1 MRRPVKNRNIV
12 SPDIKYGS
20 THLEK
25 FINCVMQ
32 DGKKNTARTAVYTA
46 LALVQEK
53 EAKETPAD
61 TLEVFENAL
70 KNAGPLVE
78 VRSRR
83 IGGANYQV
91 PREVR
96 NERRLALAMRWIIE
110 SARNRKGIKISAA
123 IAEEL
128 MLAAKGEGNAV
139 KKKKDT
145 HKMAESNKAFAHFA
159 W

>member
-20 THLEK
+20 LRLEK
-25 FINCVMQ
+25 FINCIMW
-32 DGKKNTARTAVYTA
+32 DGKKNIARTAVYDA
-46 LALVQEK
+46 LDIIKEK
-53 EAKETPAD
+53 EGVEDP
-61 TLEVFENAL
+61 LEVFELAL

-96 NERRLALAMRWIIE
+96 NERRLSLAMRWIID
-110 SARNRKGIKISAA
+110 SARSRKGVKVSVA
-123 IAEEL
+123 
-128 MLAAKGEGNAV
+128 LADEFIQASKGEGNAV

>member
-12 SPDIKYGS
+12 KPDIKYS
-20 THLEK
+20 SMKLEK
-25 FINCVMQ
+25 FINSIMW
-32 DGKKNTARTAVYTA
+32 DGKKNTARSIVYGA
-46 LALVQEK
+46 LDIVKEK
-53 EAKETPAD
+53 EKIEDPM
-61 TLEVFENAL
+61 EIFENAL

-96 NERRLALAMRWIIE
+96 NERRIALAYSWIID
-110 SARNRKGIKISAA
+110 SARGRKGVKM
-123 IAEEL
+123 EEA
-128 MLAAKGEGNAV
+128 LADEFIQASKGEGNAV

>member
-1 MRRPVKNRNIV
+1 MRRKVTNRNMV

-20 THLEK
+20 LKLEK
-25 FINCVMQ
+25 FINCIML
-32 DGKKNTARTAVYTA
+32 DGKKNTARTNVYDA
-46 LALVQEK
+46 LDIVKEK
-53 EAKETPAD
+53 EGIEDPM
-61 TLEVFENAL
+61 EVFESAL

-96 NERRLALAMRWIIE
+96 TERRQALAMRWIIE
-110 SARNRKGIKISAA
+110 SARGRKGVKTSVA
-123 IAEEL
+123 
-128 MLAAKGEGNAV
+128 LADEFIQASKGEGNAV

>member
-12 SPDIKYGS
+12 GDDIKYGS
-20 THLEK
+20 QKLEK
-25 FINCVMQ
+25 FINSIMW
-32 DGKKNTARTAVYTA
+32 DGKKNTARSIVYGA
-46 LALVQEK
+46 LEIVKEK
-53 EAKETPAD
+53 EKVEDPM
-61 TLEVFENAL
+61 EVFENAL

-96 NERRLALAMRWIIE
+96 TERRIALAYRWIIE
-110 SARNRKGIKISAA
+110 SARARKGMKMEAA
-123 IAEEL
+123 LADEFIQ
-128 MLAAKGEGNAV
+128 AAKGEGNAV

>member
-1 MRRPVKNRNIV
+1 MRRKVTNRNIV
-12 SPDIKYGS
+12 KPDIKYS
-20 THLEK
+20 SEQLEK
-25 FINCVMQ
+25 FINSIMQ
-32 DGKKNTARTAVYTA
+32 DGKKNTARTIVYGA
-46 LALVQEK
+46 LDIVKEK
-53 EAKETPAD
+53 DNAESP
-61 TLEVFENAL
+61 LEVFQNAI

-96 NERRLALAMRWIIE
+96 AERRDALAMRWIID
-110 SARNRKGIKISAA
+110 ATRGRKGVKTAVA
-123 IAEEL
+123 LADEL
-128 MLAAKGEGNAV
+128 SLAAKGEGNAV

>member
-20 THLEK
+20 LKLEK
-25 FINCVMQ
+25 FINCIMW
-32 DGKKNTARTAVYTA
+32 DGKKNIARTAVYDA
-46 LALVQEK
+46 LDIVKEK
-53 EAKETPAD
+53 EGVEDVMEIFETAM
-61 TLEVFENAL
+61 

-96 NERRLALAMRWIIE
+96 NERRVSLAMRWIID
-110 SARNRKGIKISAA
+110 SARKRKGVKVSVA
-123 IAEEL
+123 
-128 MLAAKGEGNAV
+128 LADEFIQASKNEGNAV

>member
-12 SPDIKYGS
+12 SPDIKFDS
-20 THLEK
+20 TTLEK
-25 FINCVMQ
+25 FINSIMWS
-32 DGKKNTARTAVYTA
+32 GKKNTARAIVYGA
-46 LALVQEK
+46 LDIIKEK
-53 EAKETPAD
+53 EGVENPLETFNEAI
-61 TLEVFENAL
+61 
-70 KNAGPLVE
+70 KQAGPLVE

-96 NERRLALAMRWIIE
+96 TERRTALAMRWIIE
-110 SARNRKGIKISAA
+110 ASRARKGVKTATA
-123 IAEEL
+123 LAEEL
-128 MLAAKGEGNAV
+128 ILAAKGEGNAV

>member
-12 SPDIKYGS
+12 SPDIKFSS
-20 THLEK
+20 TVLEK
-25 FINCVMQ
+25 FINSIMWS
-32 DGKKNTARTAVYTA
+32 GKKNTARTIVYDA
-46 LALVQEK
+46 LDIVKEK
-53 EAKETPAD
+53 EGVEDPMQIFDEAM
-61 TLEVFENAL
+61 

-96 NERRLALAMRWIIE
+96 TERKAALAMRWIIE
-110 SARNRKGIKISAA
+110 AARGRKGTPMAVA
-123 IAEEL
+123 LADEL

>member
-1 MRRPVKNRNIV
+1 MRRPVKNRNMV
-12 SPDIKYGS
+12 SPDIKFDS
-20 THLEK
+20 LVLEK
-25 FINCVMQ
+25 FINSIMWS
-32 DGKKNTARTAVYTA
+32 GKKNTARAIVYGA
-46 LALVQEK
+46 LDIVKEK
-53 EAKETPAD
+53 QGVENP
-61 TLEVFENAL
+61 LEIFDEAL
-70 KNAGPLVE
+70 KQAGPLVE

-96 NERRLALAMRWIIE
+96 TERRTALAIRWIIE
-110 SARNRKGIKISAA
+110 AARGRKGMKTETAL
-123 IAEEL
+123 AEEL

>member
-12 SPDIKYGS
+12 GTDITYGS
-20 THLEK
+20 TRLEK
-25 FINCVMQ
+25 FINSIMWS
-32 DGKKNTARTAVYTA
+32 GKKTVARGIVYEA
-46 LALVQEK
+46 LKIVQKK
-53 EAKETPAD
+53 ESI
-61 TLEVFENAL
+61 ENPMEIFDAAL

-96 NERRLALAMRWIIE
+96 NERRIALAMRWIIE
-110 SARNRKGIKISAA
+110 SARARKGVPM
-123 IAEEL
+123 AEA
-128 MLAAKGEGNAV
+128 LADEFIQASKGEGNAV

>member
-20 THLEK
+20 LRLEK
-25 FINCVMQ
+25 FINCIMW
-32 DGKKNTARTAVYTA
+32 DGKKNIARTAVYDA
-46 LALVQEK
+46 LEMVKEK
-53 EAKETPAD
+53 EKVEDPM
-61 TLEVFENAL
+61 EVFEAAL

-96 NERRLALAMRWIIE
+96 NERRLSLAMRWIID
-110 SARNRKGIKISAA
+110 SARSRKGVKVSEA
-123 IAEEL
+123 
-128 MLAAKGEGNAV
+128 LADEFIQASKGEGNAV

>member
-1 MRRPVKNRNIV
+1 MRRKVTNRNIV
-12 SPDIKYGS
+12 KGDIKYGS
-20 THLEK
+20 ERLEK
-25 FINCVMQ
+25 FINCIMW
-32 DGKKNTARTAVYTA
+32 DGKKNTARSIVYGA
-46 LALVQEK
+46 LDLI
-53 EAKETPAD
+53 EAKEGTTESPI
-61 TLEVFENAL
+61 EVFETAI

-96 NERRLALAMRWIIE
+96 TERRNALAMRWIIE
-110 SARNRKGIKISAA
+110 ATRGRKGVKTEVALA
-123 IAEEL
+123 DEL
-128 MLAAKGEGNAV
+128 ALAAKNEGNAV

>member
-12 SPDIKYGS
+12 KPDIKYAS
-20 THLEK
+20 TKLEK
-25 FINCVMQ
+25 FINSIMW
-32 DGKKNTARTAVYTA
+32 DGKKNTARGIVYEA
-46 LALVQEK
+46 LEIVKEK
-53 EAKETPAD
+53 EGVEDPM
-61 TLEVFENAL
+61 EVFENAL

-96 NERRLALAMRWIIE
+96 NERRIALAYRWIIE
-110 SARNRKGIKISAA
+110 SARSRKGVKMAQA
-123 IAEEL
+123 
-128 MLAAKGEGNAV
+128 LADEFIEASKGEGNAV

>member
-1 MRRPVKNRNIV
+1 MVT
-12 SPDIKYGS
+12 PDIKYGS
-20 THLEK
+20 LKLEK
-25 FINCVMQ
+25 FINCIMW
-32 DGKKNTARTAVYTA
+32 DGKKNTARTAVYDA
-46 LALVQEK
+46 LEKVKEK
-53 EAKETPAD
+53 EKVEDAM
-61 TLEVFENAL
+61 EVFENAL

-110 SARNRKGIKISAA
+110 SARGRKGVTISEA
-123 IAEEL
+123 
-128 MLAAKGEGNAV
+128 LADEFIQASKGEGNAV

>member
-1 MRRPVKNRNIV
+1 MRRKVTNRNIV
-12 SPDIKYGS
+12 KPDIKFDS
-20 THLEK
+20 VILEK
-25 FINCVMQ
+25 FINSIMWS
-32 DGKKNTARTAVYTA
+32 GKKNAARAIVYGA
-46 LALVQEK
+46 LDIIKDKGEGEPMQ
-53 EAKETPAD
+53 
-61 TLEVFENAL
+61 VFDEAL

-83 IGGANYQV
+83 VGGANYQV

-96 NERRLALAMRWIIE
+96 TERRTALAMRWIIE
-110 SARNRKGIKISAA
+110 SVRARKGMKTEVAL
-123 IAEEL
+123 AEEL

>member
-1 MRRPVKNRNIV
+1 MV

-20 THLEK
+20 LKLEK
-25 FINCVMQ
+25 FINCIMW
-32 DGKKNTARTAVYTA
+32 DGKKNIARTAVYDA
-46 LALVQEK
+46 LAIVKEK
-53 EAKETPAD
+53 EAVEDPM
-61 TLEVFENAL
+61 EVFENAL

-96 NERRLALAMRWIIE
+96 TERRLALAMRWIIE
-110 SARNRKGIKISAA
+110 SARARKGITIATA
-123 IAEEL
+123 LAEEFIQ
-128 MLAAKGEGNAV
+128 ASKGEGNAV

>member
-1 MRRPVKNRNIV
+1 MV

-20 THLEK
+20 LKLEK
-25 FINCVMQ
+25 FINCLMW
-32 DGKKNTARTAVYTA
+32 DGKKNTARSLVYDA
-46 LALVQEK
+46 LDLVKEK
-53 EAKETPAD
+53 EGIEDPM
-61 TLEVFENAL
+61 EVFESAL

-96 NERRLALAMRWIIE
+96 TERRLALAMRWIIE
-110 SARNRKGIKISAA
+110 SARGRKGVKTSVA
-123 IAEEL
+123 
-128 MLAAKGEGNAV
+128 LADEFIQASKGEGNAV

>member
-1 MRRPVKNRNIV
+1 MRRPVKNRNMV
-12 SPDIKYGS
+12 SPDIKFGS
-20 THLEK
+20 LKLEK
-25 FINCVMQ
+25 FINCIMW
-32 DGKKNTARTAVYTA
+32 DGKKNTARSAVYDA
-46 LALVQEK
+46 LDIVKEK
-53 EAKETPAD
+53 ESVEDPM
-61 TLEVFENAL
+61 EVFENAI

-110 SARNRKGIKISAA
+110 SARARKGITIANA
-123 IAEEL
+123 LAEEIIQ
-128 MLAAKGEGNAV
+128 ASKGEGNAV